1 MPNEGDLKALR
12 GAGVDPFAGGKVAMN
27 YANVGGFGNWQTVK
41 DLDFDILPFPI
52 SPKGKRVVWQSQ
64 SGYYIAHNTKV
75 PDQAFT
81 TLMYIGGEKA
91 MKQLGVTRA
100 TMPSNKAAANDPNGW
115 LKPPPK
121 NVKLSVDVIPYARP
135 QPWVFP
141 NAVEWYS
148 VVTKELDYVGLGE
161 RSAEEACRNATLEGD
176 RVLRKR

>member
-1 MPNEGDLKALR
+1 
-12 GAGVDPFAGGKVAMN
+12 
-27 YANVGGFGNWQTVK
+27 
-41 DLDFDILPFPI
+41 
-52 SPKGKRVVWQSQ
+52 
-64 SGYYIAHNTKV
+64 
-75 PDQAFT
+75 
-81 TLMYIGGEKA
+81 
-91 MKQLGVTRA
+91 
-100 TMPSNKAAANDPNGW
+100 MPSNKAAANDPNGW